1 MQQHAAST
9 PFLLSDDH
17 KLTMTSPQIEAYTL
31 DLEVLR
37 QFRVI
42 FKSVRRHF
50 QLIEKTVGISGSQL
64 WAAAAIAE
72 RPGIR
77 VTELA
82 KTMSVHQTTASNLV
96 EKLVETGIVKR
107 ERSSQDS
114 RMVLLYIT
122 ELGRSRLEA
131 APGPMQGILP
141 DALGKMPYSTLT
153 SLHRNLAELL
163 EKMDSLALHG
173 EDTPLADM

>member
-1 MQQHAAST
+1 MT
-9 PFLLSDDH
+9 PA
-17 KLTMTSPQIEAYTL
+17 QIEAYTL

-72 RPGIR
+72 HPGIR

-82 KTMSVHQTTASNLV
+82 KTMSIHQTTASNLV

-107 ERSSQDS
+107 ERSAQDS

-122 ELGRSRLEA
+122 ELGQNRLEA

-141 DALGKMPYSTLT
+141 DALAKMPYSTLT

-163 EKMDSLALHG
+163 EKMDSLATHG